1 MFLSAVPQGYGMCV
15 CHSGLRQT
23 FESCWIPSCYAT
35 QTGKMYMEI
44 LGRHREKEMV
54 GKNKGDLVET
64 ILEEEKEEDGGGEKE
79 KREGKRAGGRG

>member
-1 MFLSAVPQGYGMCV
+1 
-15 CHSGLRQT
+15 
-23 FESCWIPSCYAT
+23 
-35 QTGKMYMEI
+35 MEI

-64 ILEEEKEEDGGGEKE
+64 ILEEEREEEEGGGEKE